1 MATKTPNEYKAAHTT
16 GYTAQ
21 KLGFDNRRPF
31 NMGLRSQQSAE
42 SPFKA
47 KFEPHMMYKGSDEV
61 MANTYEKH
69 LELKNKGYGHT
80 KPKSPAKMKDVKLKG
95 KKLPKGYTKKDKKF
109 LEEQNEDVVRYE
121 DLDEKGKAIWRSQGK
136 KVPAPTKLFKK
147 RKARR
152 ALREE
157 KYGTKSRRKAR
168 KITGNS
174 RKSQKVQESLDA
186 GKKSRGESVNMS
198 NRDYAE
204 KHLGYRDDK
213 SPAKFVRTGGTRH
226 GKKSKWDKA
235 LEKGTQKV
243 IEHGFTKLYN
253 QAKGVKKVYDYLKGT
268 PKGSAATGLTKK
280 KSPTKKKDNI
290 GEGYM
295 NAPYR
300 SPEGKGPRANRKDLS
315 YHGYTNFTSN
325 VTGKKVHKDGPKVG
339 TNAKTGN
346 WQPAN
351 RVKSVAEKKV
361 IAKKKE
367 YDAMTPAQKKAAQ
380 DKANAKR
387 KAFENSPEYKK
398 RKEKQMSKN

>member
-1 MATKTPNEYKAAHTT
+1 MATKTPKEYKAAHTT
-16 GYTAQ
+16 GYTCQ
-21 KLGFDNRRPF
+21 KLGFDKRRPF
-31 NMGLRSQQSAE
+31 TMGLQSQQSAE

-47 KFEPHMMYKGSDEV
+47 
-61 MANTYEKH
+61 T
-69 LELKNKGYGHT
+69 T
-80 KPKSPAKMKDVKLKG
+80 KDVKLKG

-121 DLDEKGKAIWRSQGK
+121 DLDEKGKAIWKSQGK

-186 GKKSRGESVNMS
+186 GKKRRGESVNMS

-226 GKKSKWDKA
+226 GKKSKLTKA
-235 LEKGTQKV
+235 IHKGTQKV

-280 KSPTKKKDNI
+280 KSPAKQNKKLEAQIKKRKDNI

-295 NAPYR
+295 NAPYKG
-300 SPEGKGPRANRKDLS
+300 PEGKGPRANRKDLS

-325 VTGKKVHKDGPKVG
+325 VTGRKVHKDGKPEKIG
-339 TNAKTGN
+339 NPAKSDA
-346 WQPAN
+346 QKRYEA
-351 RVKSVAEKKV
+351 R
-361 IAKKKE
+361 KKE
-367 YDAMTPAQKKAAQ
+367 VAAMTPKQKKAAQ

>member
-1 MATKTPNEYKAAHTT
+1 MATKTPNEYKAPHTI
-16 GYTAQ
+16 GYTCQ

-31 NMGLRSQQSAE
+31 NMGLRSQQTAE

-61 MANTYEKH
+61 MANTYEEH
-69 LELKNKGYGHT
+69 LELKKKGYGHT

-168 KITGNS
+168 KITGKS

-204 KHLGYRDDK
+204 KHLGYRDSK
-213 SPAKFVRTGGTRH
+213 SPAKNKR
-226 GKKSKWDKA
+226 
-235 LEKGTQKV
+235 
-243 IEHGFTKLYN
+243 
-253 QAKGVKKVYDYLKGT
+253 
-268 PKGSAATGLTKK
+268 
-280 KSPTKKKDNI
+280 KDNI
-290 GEGYM
+290 GDGFM

-325 VTGKKVHKDGPKVG
+325 VTGRKVHKDGKPPKLG
-339 TNAKTGN
+339 NPAKSDA
-346 WQPAN
+346 Q
-351 RVKSVAEKKV
+351 KKV
-361 IAKKKE
+361 EARRKE
-367 YDAMTPAQKKAAQ
+367 VAAMTPAQKKAAQ